1 MRKENIIRE
10 VILMK
15 KCEYCQNKQVIQ
27 QGRKLIP
34 CQYCMTE
41 DKLMSALKRAVVDA
55 KKEGKD
61 IFAKKL
67 QIVIDYL
74 PEYPVMA
81 AMEAEYLELNNS
93 LILMIRDAF
102 QTLPFGDNKYVG
114 ENSGVALDKA

>member
-1 MRKENIIRE
+1 
-10 VILMK
+10 MK

-27 QGRKLIP
+27 QGKKLVP

-55 KKEGKD
+55 KKEGKKE
-61 IFAKKL
+61 FAGKL

-81 AMEAEYLELNNS
+81 IMEAEYLELNNS

-102 QTLPFGDNKYVG
+102 QVLPFGDNEYEK
-114 ENSGVALDKA
+114 EKTEQALDKVG